1 MIWNLWVLSCFHW
14 CPLIFIN
21 WNEFNG
27 HSLMEF
33 NGIYTHFCCIYSR
46 HINVLMVQTFSTLLK
61 IVKRATS
68 SSASSDSL
76 TRPSCFVLG
85 FFFGGAGV
93 SYSVCDGTQ

>member
-1 MIWNLWVLSCFHW
+1 M
-14 CPLIFIN
+14 
-21 WNEFNG
+21 
-27 HSLMEF
+27 
-33 NGIYTHFCCIYSR
+33 
-46 HINVLMVQTFSTLLK
+46 LMVWTFSTLLK
-61 IVKRATS
+61 IVKRAIS